1 MSTIKEIKGWPIG
14 TIIPNLSATAKVV
27 FQRKTGDGQ
36 YGPWSVQGVVLADET
51 GDEIQASCWGFDD
64 LSYIKGQAVAVAS
77 TGKNHKTGKTQG
89 VELVEGKGKD
99 GTARLELKVG
109 HKSGG
114 FIGGSAPSPESTK
127 PMASQTAIPAIP
139 SHSAPQP
146 VSGASFDDRMAKM
159 ATLYK
164 HCLFYAQTALN
175 GSKLTDPES
184 LRNVATS
191 LFIEANKSGLG
202 ANPPAFSS
210 TEEIPY

>member
-1 MSTIKEIKGWPIG
+1 MSTIKEIKGWPVG

-27 FQRKTGDGQ
+27 FQRKTGEGQ

-64 LSYIKGQAVAVAS
+64 LSYIKGQTVAVAS

-109 HKSGG
+109 HKTGG
-114 FIGGSAPSPESTK
+114 FIGGSTPSPESTK

-146 VSGASFDDRMAKM
+146 VSGASRIEGVTVGMAINKAVDLAITSGETSDDNIWKKASMLIRLSAKLQ
-159 ATLYK
+159 AGQL
-164 HCLFYAQTALN
+164 A
-175 GSKLTDPES
+175 PES
-184 LRNVATS
+184 PV
-191 LFIEANKSGLG
+191 E
-202 ANPPAFSS
+202 

>member
-27 FQRKTGDGQ
+27 FQRKTGEGQ

-64 LSYIKGQAVAVAS
+64 LSYIKGQAVSVAS

-109 HKSGG
+109 HKTGG
-114 FIGGSAPSPESTK
+114 FIGGSTPNPAHMAGSTPPAAPSKGIEGVTVG
-127 PMASQTAIPAIP
+127 MAVNCAVRLAAANGVNTDDLDAYIYARASALIRTAQRLQAGDL
-139 SHSAPQP
+139 AP
-146 VSGASFDDRMAKM
+146 
-159 ATLYK
+159 
-164 HCLFYAQTALN
+164 
-175 GSKLTDPES
+175 
-184 LRNVATS
+184 
-191 LFIEANKSGLG
+191 
-202 ANPPAFSS
+202 
-210 TEEIPY
+210 